1 MEKNDATYNLN
12 CVKNPTQRYT
22 MNEIRAM
29 IEQARRDS
37 AAGLGIDSEDMFREL
52 RREFEQEEMELELSE
67 AV

>member
-1 MEKNDATYNLN
+1 MEKNDATYNIN

-22 MNEIRAM
+22 MNEIRTM

>member
-1 MEKNDATYNLN
+1 MEKNDATYNIN
-12 CVKNPTQRYT
+12 YVKNPTQRYT

>member
-1 MEKNDATYNLN
+1 MEKDYNIN

-22 MNEIRAM
+22 MDEIRAM

-37 AAGLGIDSEDMFREL
+37 AAGLGIYSEDMFREL

>member
-1 MEKNDATYNLN
+1 
-12 CVKNPTQRYT
+12 
-22 MNEIRAM
+22 MNEIRTM

>member
-1 MEKNDATYNLN
+1 MEKDDATYNIN

-22 MNEIRAM
+22 MNEISAM

-37 AAGLGIDSEDMFREL
+37 AAVLGIDSEDMFREL